1 MMNFE
6 NLLRCNVKAELA
18 NRNFSDFVEYVK
30 EGYEMQWFHKVIC
43 DKLTAFSKGEIKK
56 LMVFMPPQHG
66 KSELTTRLFPAFH
79 LGKKPNSKMV
89 IASYNST
96 LASRFNRD
104 IQRVIDSDLYHEVF
118 PKTILNESNVVT
130 VSDNFLRNSE
140 IFEIVGHKGFLKSV
154 GRGGALTGTPIDL
167 GIIDDPIKDRA
178 EAQSL
183 VIRESLWS
191 WYCDVFETRLHNES
205 QQILIQTRWDIDD
218 LAGRLLKRDND
229 WEIITFEAIKETE
242 NNYDPRNI
250 GEALWPKKHSLERIL
265 RIKETSPITFDS
277 LYQQNPIPT
286 EGIGILWNSTIIER
300 SRISVAPENMRTIV
314 AIDPATTSNSNSD
327 ETGIIVVGYL
337 DEKYYVLDD
346 FSGKYTPN
354 EWAIVSKKAFE
365 QYNCDYYV
373 AEKNQGGDMVKS
385 VLQQADPN
393 NLIKLVTATKGKF
406 TRAEPV
412 YSLYEQNK
420 VFHVQRMPLLE
431 RQMITF
437 NPNENSKSP
446 DRVDALVWGI
456 SELMTKKTVDI
467 FLY

>member
-1 MMNFE
+1 MVSAHISIIPEFIE
-6 NLLRCNVKAELA
+6 KIELLNLQN
-18 NRNFSDFVEYVK
+18 DF
-30 EGYEMQWFHKVIC
+30 
-43 DKLTAFSKGEIKK
+43 EIKQTEITNLK
-56 LMVFMPPQHG
+56 TGSKILFRGIKTSQG
-66 KSELTTRLFPAFH
+66 TATANLKSISGVTVWVLDEAEELTDIDTFDKIDLSIRTKH
-79 LGKKPNSKMV
+79 SPNQVM
-89 IASYNST
+89 
-96 LASRFNRD
+96 L
-104 IQRVIDSDLYHEVF
+104 
-118 PKTILNESNVVT
+118 ILNPSY
-130 VSDNFLRNSE
+130 
-140 IFEIVGHKGFLKSV
+140 KSHWIYQHFFKEK
-154 GRGGALTGTPIDL
+154 R
-167 GIIDDPIKDRA
+167 KDT
-178 EAQSL
+178 L
-183 VIRESLWS
+183 YI
-191 WYCDVFETRLHNES
+191 
-205 QQILIQTRWDIDD
+205 
-218 LAGRLLKRDND
+218 
-229 WEIITFEAIKETE
+229 
-242 NNYDPRNI
+242 
-250 GEALWPKKHSLERIL
+250 
-265 RIKETSPITFDS
+265 ETSYLDNISNLSQSFIDTANATKEANIDRYNHIF
-277 LYQQNPIPT
+277 LGHWT
-286 EGIGILWNSTIIER
+286 EDAEGILWNSTIIER